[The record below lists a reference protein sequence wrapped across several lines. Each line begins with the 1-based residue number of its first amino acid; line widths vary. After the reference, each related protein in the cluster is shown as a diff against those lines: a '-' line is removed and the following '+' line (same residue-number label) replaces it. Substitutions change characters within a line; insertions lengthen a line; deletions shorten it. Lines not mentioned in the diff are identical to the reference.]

1 MAARRQGIALGARML
16 ESYFLDEID
25 NLRLV
30 ARQHGLARLDEV
42 LLDAAL
48 TACSELHDRRLG
60 QARPS
65 IRADA

>member
-1 MAARRQGIALGARML
+1 MLGDKML

-30 ARQHGLARLDEV
+30 ARHHGLKRLDEM

-48 TACSELHDRRLG
+48 TACSELHDQRQGPRL
-60 QARPS
+60 ATVC
-65 IRADA
+65 ADA